1 MCIVTNA
8 PILLVH
14 RPSQEQAMNPKFSRA
29 PAQAPL
35 QFEQQHIWQQMPAA
49 QRSVCIELLT
59 QMLIDVIETE
69 RSHADERED

>member
-1 MCIVTNA
+1 MCTVTNA

-14 RPSQEQAMNPKFSRA
+14 RPSQEQAMNPKSPRA

-49 QRSVCIELLT
+49 PRSVCTELLM
-59 QMLIDVIETE
+59 QMLIAVTKVE
-69 RSHADERED
+69 RSEEDERED

>member
-8 PILLVH
+8 QILLVH

-35 QFEQQHIWQQMPAA
+35 QFEQQAIWQQMPAA
-49 QRSVCIELLT
+49 QRGLCRELLM
-59 QMLIDVIETE
+59 QILIDVIRVE
-69 RSHADERED
+69 RSEEDERED